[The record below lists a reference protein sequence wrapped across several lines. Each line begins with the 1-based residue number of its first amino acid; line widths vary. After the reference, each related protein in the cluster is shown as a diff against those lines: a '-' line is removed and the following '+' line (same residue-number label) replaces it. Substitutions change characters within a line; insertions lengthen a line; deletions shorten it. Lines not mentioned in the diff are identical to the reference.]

1 MGRTSWRSTLGF
13 YLLAMGSALGLGNLW
28 RLPFVMGENG
38 GGAFFLFYILLAFLI
53 GMPLLIAELMLGR
66 HGGPSPL
73 KITSELAK
81 KTHKPFLIFGMLSV
95 VLCIVVLS
103 YYSVIS
109 GWVLHFLAR
118 FMANFVASQD
128 IALSFEVLL
137 ENSWL
142 QILLTSV
149 HLILIVM
156 VVSVGVQ
163 EGLEKWIRT
172 IVPLF
177 LIFVV
182 LLLTQTLSL
191 PSTSDVLRFLFYPD
205 FSKMSWQTLNR
216 ALGHV
221 FFTMSVGFGLIVSFG
236 AFLKPEEHIPSV
248 GFRISMIDIFVSVL
262 AVLFVFPVAFQAADQ
277 VTSTNPILLFNV
289 IPQFFQAMRGGTIYG
304 IIFFLC
310 LYLASLNASLAL
322 VESLIAN
329 IQTLKPSLGRRRA
342 VWLIALTIFS
352 ITCFWVLIPS
362 IFHPDSGP
370 AVLELLDNV
379 AVNWILPVVALGFL
393 LCFHEATSSQEK
405 REMFV
410 DRNKFVSVIMES
422 HWLFVIRWLAP
433 GLILLA
439 LFLQLIGV
447 VLTKLN

>member
-1 MGRTSWRSTLGF
+1 MKRTSWRSTMGF

-53 GMPLLIAELMLGR
+53 GMPLLIAELMMGR
-66 HGGPSPL
+66 HSGPSPL
-73 KITSELAK
+73 KITSEISQ
-81 KTHKPFLIFGMLSV
+81 KTQKPFMVFGMLSV
-95 VLCIVVLS
+95 ILCVVVLS

-118 FMANFVASQD
+118 FIANG
-128 IALSFEVLL
+128 LSAKSAPLNFAVLL
-137 ENSWL
+137 DNSWL

-149 HLILIVM
+149 HLILIVT

-163 EGLEKWIRT
+163 EGLEKWIRA

-205 FSKMSWQTLNR
+205 FSKMSWDTMGR
-216 ALGHV
+216 ALAHV

-236 AFLKPEEHIPSV
+236 SYLNPDEHIPTV
-248 GFRISMIDIFVSVL
+248 GFRITMIDMFVSVL
-262 AVLFVFPVAFQAADQ
+262 ALLFVFPVAFQANEQIA
-277 VTSTNPILLFNV
+277 TTNPILLFNV
-289 IPQFFQAMRGGTIYG
+289 IPQFFQNMSGGTAYG
-304 IIFFLC
+304 VIFFLC

-322 VESLIAN
+322 TESLISN
-329 IQTLKPSLGRRRA
+329 LQSMKPHYSRRKS
-342 VWLIALTIFS
+342 VWILVGFIFFLT
-352 ITCFWVLIPS
+352 CLWVLIPS
-362 IFHPDSGP
+362 FVHPDSGP

-379 AVNWILPVVALGFL
+379 AVNWILPVVALGLL

-405 REMFV
+405 RDMFV
-410 DRNKFVSVIMES
+410 DRNRFVSVIMES
-422 HWLFVIRWLAP
+422 HWFFVIKWLAP
-433 GLILLA
+433 ALIVLA
-439 LFLQLIGV
+439 LFLQIVGLV
-447 VLTKLN
+447 VA